1 MLMIQA
7 LWYLHPHHLSS
18 ALAKSIILIMFI
30 LLPSIMWIFKAWLR
44 WSSRHWPPSS
54 SRLKMIAG
62 FMEFLLLLVTR
73 LSLFA
78 AWSFAR
84 QWIMKPF
91 RLLIK
96 WSVQLDL
103 TQIPINS
110 LAGELQK
117 RPRILIVSAEFLTS
131 IEVVPCYRSTRN
143 LSIQILRFEM
153 SCSTW
158 VWLMVTSARLCVST
172 HVRFFS
178 RKLHRSKAS
187 PLL

>member
-1 MLMIQA
+1 MTSQADITAAAIDQQDRQHPSYAHNWSSPPCRLLLKIMLMVQA
-7 LWYLHPHHLSS
+7 LWYLHPYLLSS
-18 ALAKSIILIMFI
+18 ALAEIIILIILI
-30 LLPSIMWIFKAWLR
+30 LLLSIMCIFKAWPQ

-96 WSVQLDL
+96 WSLQLDL

-110 LAGELQK
+110 LAGELRK
-117 RPRILIVSAEFLTS
+117 RPQILIVSAEFLS
-131 IEVVPCYRSTRN
+131 
-143 LSIQILRFEM
+143 LLLR
-153 SCSTW
+153 
-158 VWLMVTSARLCVST
+158 
-172 HVRFFS
+172 
-178 RKLHRSKAS
+178 
-187 PLL
+187 

>member
-1 MLMIQA
+1 MTSQADITAAAIDQQDRQHPSYAHNWSSPPCRLLLKIMLMIQA

-117 RPRILIVSAEFLTS
+117 RPRILIV
-131 IEVVPCYRSTRN
+131 IVKWMW
-143 LSIQILRFEM
+143 I
-153 SCSTW
+153 
-158 VWLMVTSARLCVST
+158 
-172 HVRFFS
+172 
-178 RKLHRSKAS
+178 
-187 PLL
+187 

>member
-1 MLMIQA
+1 
-7 LWYLHPHHLSS
+7 
-18 ALAKSIILIMFI
+18 
-30 LLPSIMWIFKAWLR
+30 MWIFKAWLR

-54 SRLKMIAG
+54 NRLKMIAG

-110 LAGELQK
+110 LAGELRK
-117 RPRILIVSAEFLTS
+117 RPQILIVSAEFLAS
-131 IEVVPCYRSTRN
+131 IEVVPRYRSTRN
-143 LSIQILRFEM
+143 LSNVMVRDVLLNVGLAYGDQRPVVCIDECQVPFKKTSLFKSFTIIVGPRFYL
-153 SCSTW
+153 
-158 VWLMVTSARLCVST
+158 WLD
-172 HVRFFS
+172 RF
-178 RKLHRSKAS
+178 
-187 PLL
+187 